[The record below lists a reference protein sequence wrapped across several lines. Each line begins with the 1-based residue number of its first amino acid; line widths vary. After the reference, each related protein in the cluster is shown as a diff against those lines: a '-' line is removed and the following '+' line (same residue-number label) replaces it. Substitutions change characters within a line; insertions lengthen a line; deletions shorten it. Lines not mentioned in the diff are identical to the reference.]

1 MGFGPP
7 QDLGCPH
14 PGSKL
19 HHPQQHVRNSNVC
32 LETFSSVFFPHTCT
46 LSLERRRILRAC
58 DFTSSL
64 LQVWCVQLTCSH
76 SQIPPVNSGHS
87 TTGYSWS
94 LFILHGPPSPAELM
108 GGMVIRISALGQRCV
123 VLRLFWKDEWRRSDL
138 PLCINRAAVTAG
150 FVIAVAVHVKKK
162 TLKSAIFS
170 SPCRCELA
178 VVAWVCLRQ
187 QLLIQNFLRENT
199 PRKAKHQIWPPGAL
213 VPKPHHQLGGT
224 GYL

>member
-19 HHPQQHVRNSNVC
+19 HHPQQHVRNSSIFVWKP
-32 LETFSSVFFPHTCT
+32 LLPFSFLILV
-46 LSLERRRILRAC
+46 LVQGRRILRAD

-87 TTGYSWS
+87 TTAHSWS
-94 LFILHGPPSPAELM
+94 FFILHVPPSPAELM

-123 VLRLFWKDEWRRSDL
+123 VLRLFWKDGWRRSDL
-138 PLCINRAAVTAG
+138 PVCINCAAVTAG
-150 FVIAVAVHVKKK
+150 FVIAVAVNVKKK
-162 TLKSAIFS
+162 NLKKCIFF
-170 SPCRCELA
+170 PCLA
-178 VVAWVCLRQ
+178 GVTWLWLCGSV
-187 QLLIQNFLRENT
+187 
-199 PRKAKHQIWPPGAL
+199 
-213 VPKPHHQLGGT
+213 
-224 GYL
+224 